1 MKKIILIV
9 ALAVLIVGGGV
20 YYFARPHAADTSA
33 WKTYHSAEF
42 GFSIKYPPQY
52 KAQEDP
58 VATSTTWGMRTLVT
72 IYDPTDTSTYEFH
85 VGLGGGVVLQKQP
98 IVADGEIYHTIAEY
112 QESGTAAQMV
122 QGVADPDGTLV
133 TVNGVQAL
141 MYNFPAGD
149 ATDGSVDEYIFIK
162 NDLIYYVSFS
172 GADPNEKEMLQSISW
187 Q

>member
-1 MKKIILIV
+1 MKKIIPIV
-9 ALAVLIVGGGV
+9 VIALLVIGSAV
-20 YYFARPHAADTSA
+20 YYFTRPRAADSSA

-72 IYDPTDTSTYEFH
+72 IYDPNDTSTYEFH

-141 MYNFPAGD
+141 MYTFPAGD
-149 ATDGSVDEYIFIK
+149 ATDGSVDEYIFIN
-162 NDLIYYVSFS
+162 NDLFYYVSFNT
-172 GADPNEKEMLQSISW
+172 ADPYKKQMLESITW